1 MTQIGPQEVKDW
13 QRYYAA
19 TDGRPPRP
27 TLLRA
32 LDAFERE
39 GIGPGDALDL
49 GCGAGRDT
57 VEMLRRGWR
66 VTAIDAAPDAE
77 AALLA
82 RLEPARRARLRPITA
97 RLETTKLPPASLVNA
112 SFVLPLL
119 AADAFADVWT
129 RLGAALGGDGRF
141 AGQLLGP
148 NDGTVREGRSLGHDR
163 AALDMLL
170 APFEIER
177 LEEEETDSIT
187 PWGTARHWHIWHLN
201 LRKPRLT
208 PASHPG

>member
-1 MTQIGPQEVKDW
+1 VTQFEPQGVKDW
-13 QRYYAA
+13 QRYYAV

-32 LDAFERE
+32 LDAFARE
-39 GIGPGDALDL
+39 GIGPGAALDL
-49 GCGAGRDT
+49 GCGGGRDT
-57 VEMLRRGWR
+57 VELLRRGWI
-66 VTAIDAAPDAE
+66 VTAIDAAADAE

-82 RLEPARRARLRPITA
+82 RLDPAWPARLHLITA
-97 RLETTKLPPASLVNA
+97 SLQTTTLPPASLVNA
-112 SFVLPLL
+112 SFVLPMLG
-119 AADAFADVWT
+119 AAAFTDVWA
-129 RLGAALGGDGRF
+129 RIRAALGGGGRF

-148 NDGTVREGRSLGHDR
+148 KDGTVREGRSIGHDR

-187 PWGTARHWHIWHLN
+187 PWGNARHWHIWHLN
-201 LRKPRLT
+201 LRRPSLT
-208 PASHPG
+208 PPSRPG